1 MPRTSRQLLTGLPV
15 PPHPHPVVFF
25 KPCTSF
31 SWAPEKT
38 QTGGPLVTARA
49 HFPVTPRALCSCH
62 QRGMC
67 PSCSYFMSPPAS
79 AGLLA
84 CCPPPARTD
93 RKYALC
99 LFLHLSY
106 FLALAFHISP
116 TGNPPSSPARAP
128 NTARS
133 PLHRGGLVPW
143 AMAPR
148 GRNVCFPDSPAP
160 RAHAL
165 RHHEYSRFSG

>member
-84 CCPPPARTD
+84 CCPPPRQD
-93 RKYALC
+93 RQKVC
-99 LFLHLSY
+99 
-106 FLALAFHISP
+106 P
-116 TGNPPSSPARAP
+116 
-128 NTARS
+128 
-133 PLHRGGLVPW
+133 VP
-143 AMAPR
+143 
-148 GRNVCFPDSPAP
+148 FPAP
-160 RAHAL
+160 FLLLSSGLPHQPHWESPILPSQGPQYCTLPSASWWPRPLGHGST
-165 RHHEYSRFSG
+165 RQECVFSRQPSTQGSCTQAP